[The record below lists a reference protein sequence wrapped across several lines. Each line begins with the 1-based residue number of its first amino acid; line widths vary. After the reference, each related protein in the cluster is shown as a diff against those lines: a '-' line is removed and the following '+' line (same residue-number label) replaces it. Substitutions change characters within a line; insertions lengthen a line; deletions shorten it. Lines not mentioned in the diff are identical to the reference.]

1 MKTFVVSI
9 NLNGTPCDM
18 CGPLAQGV
26 AGIFHGATQQQERV
40 FIMQRKA
47 LPLALLV
54 LSKVLNWLG
63 WRNLDCL
70 VVQGM
75 ITGGYSAR
83 LNLTHLHKEVWQCGV
98 VMKY

>member
-1 MKTFVVSI
+1 MDACHVKIRRVCIKIIVVSI
-9 NLNGTPCDM
+9 SLIGTPCDV

-54 LSKVLNWLG
+54 LSEVFYWLYAATWTASLCCAGHGHGWVL
-63 WRNLDCL
+63 C
-70 VVQGM
+70 
-75 ITGGYSAR
+75 
-83 LNLTHLHKEVWQCGV
+83 
-98 VMKY
+98 